1 MPGQKDNVIYIKEAP
16 GSGGNGGNGNLR
28 ERVAKLEERTEHLAT
43 REDIQGVR
51 VWILGGV
58 IGGLIAAVPIALLT
72 IKLFSK
78 IFQ

>member
-1 MPGQKDNVIYIKEAP
+1 MPGQKDNVIYIREAP
-16 GSGGNGGNGNLR
+16 GSGGNGGGSDVR
-28 ERVAKLEERTEHLAT
+28 ERLAKLEERTEHSAT
-43 REDIQGVR
+43 KEDIQKLK

-58 IGGLIAAVPIALLT
+58 IGGLVATVPIALLT